1 MLRKSLSG
9 QRSESQDW
17 LGLTEIETG
26 GLAPNGQRDRTSG
39 AEPPMDV
46 SGDKESRTHKN
57 SADATDNRKGT
68 AAGETVQL
76 RLMLVDDDQHRKDPE
91 AESQGD

>member
-39 AEPPMDV
+39 AEPPV
-46 SGDKESRTHKN
+46 ETSGDKENRTKRALMPPTIAKELPPERPFS
-57 SADATDNRKGT
+57 SA
-68 AAGETVQL
+68 
-76 RLMLVDDDQHRKDPE
+76 
-91 AESQGD
+91 